1 MTQNDPREGD
11 QAHVVPRWAAVARG
25 TFRALVAIW
34 AVLYLVSG
42 LVSKLFDFDV
52 PALSIPGVVAFAAV
66 AGVLWLIGEG
76 IAGFRDDD

>member
-1 MTQNDPREGD
+1 M
-11 QAHVVPRWAAVARG
+11 
-25 TFRALVAIW
+25 AIW